1 MTDRIRQATLTLNAG
16 REVEDEEL
24 EQLTQQLRRELLE
37 LDVEAV
43 ELLRSGKA
51 PSKAKAGDAIT
62 WGSLLLTLAASGG
75 VLTTLIQVLQSWLTR
90 HEQRSLTLEIDGDRL
105 EITGVSSKE
114 QERLIEAWLGR
125 HRGIVVDDD

>member
-1 MTDRIRQATLTLNAG
+1 MTERMRQATLTLNPG
-16 REVEDEEL
+16 READGEEL
-24 EQLTQQLRRELLE
+24 ERLTRQLRSELLE

-43 ELLRSGKA
+43 EIPRGGKA
-51 PSKAKAGDAIT
+51 PRKAKAGDAIT

-114 QERLIEAWLGR
+114 QRRLVEAWLHR
-125 HRGIVVDDD
+125 HRGMATTDE